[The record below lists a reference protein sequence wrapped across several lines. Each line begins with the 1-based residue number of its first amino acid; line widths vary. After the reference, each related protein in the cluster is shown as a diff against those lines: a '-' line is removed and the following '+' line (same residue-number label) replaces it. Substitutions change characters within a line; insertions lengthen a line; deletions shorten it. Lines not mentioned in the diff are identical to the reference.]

1 MKKPLIKKGK
11 DPLRKNVTKNLK
23 EIINIINEALRTYKR
38 EKNDSGNFIENKGL
52 DISEF
57 KKPVM
62 NKKRNGSNQKLCDG
76 LKVYSVL
83 AKEITDYCW
92 VDIGFQA
99 GEREHSTMLW
109 HFRQYE
115 SLYSTDKAFR
125 AMADY
130 CRVKAEGIFNSRIV
144 KRESVVDKCNSLIEQ
159 LPINT
164 LQQLYT
170 EYNP

>member
-11 DPLRKNVTKNLK
+11 DPEKKNVNKNLK
-23 EIINIINEALRTYKR
+23 EIINIINEALRCYKT
-38 EKNDSGNFIENKGL
+38 ETENKGL

-57 KKPVM
+57 RKPVM
-62 NKKRNGSNQKLCDG
+62 NKKRNGSNHKLCDG

-115 SLYSTDKAFR
+115 SLYSTDKEFR